1 MDWSGLSS
9 VLAVAVAVA
18 AAAGEVVSSLTEC
31 SSASFPRRLL
41 GFGGKQA
48 LLALLFPYDERNKT
62 RELKPVLKSKEVI
75 RKACGQKTG
84 FFEAT
89 PFKPKIILQNCNH
102 FREQYTVKNQ
112 YINVPKMFFLHF
124 LG

>member
-1 MDWSGLSS
+1 M
-9 VLAVAVAVA
+9 
-18 AAAGEVVSSLTEC
+18 
-31 SSASFPRRLL
+31 
-41 GFGGKQA
+41 
-48 LLALLFPYDERNKT
+48 LALLFPYDERNKT

-112 YINVPKMFFLHF
+112 YINVPKMFFYISWAKNYYFSEAVL
-124 LG
+124 LSIQTGLMNIKKGW